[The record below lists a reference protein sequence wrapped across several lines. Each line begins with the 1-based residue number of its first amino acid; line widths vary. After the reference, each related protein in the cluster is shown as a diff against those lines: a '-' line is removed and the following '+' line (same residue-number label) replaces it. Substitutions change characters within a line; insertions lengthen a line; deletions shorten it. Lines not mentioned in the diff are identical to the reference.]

1 MLLYFLN
8 CYHYNETQIKR
19 NKKIYI
25 DGPFLP
31 RVKGMHDLLC
41 EAEQQLLDDLLVF
54 FTFVLDLII
63 EFVFDQIEEFVQ
75 VESK

>member
-8 CYHYNETQIKR
+8 CYHYNETHNQDRHKP
-19 NKKIYI
+19 YI

-63 EFVFDQIEEFVQ
+63 EFVFDQVEEFVQ